1 MWLGMGRKQLSGVS
15 SHEDVIHVTFV
26 NSLSVMTST
35 WELGTNQRPVFR
47 SHDLHRP
54 VRVKE

>member
-35 WELGTNQRPVFR
+35 WELIRGQYLGHMIFIDQ
-47 SHDLHRP
+47 S
-54 VRVKE
+54 E